1 MELLTG
7 REPLEGWDPQNW
19 AGSHLPWEIRGLSP
33 RDTAPSL
40 LTQGSTVGSPARAL
54 LRDPEL
60 RPALP
65 TLLGLPG
72 KGDGKW
78 GLGPD
83 AWRDAEGAS
92 LTLFPIVCK
101 ELSFPKGRNSPH
113 PEAGLN
119 LLGLCAA
126 CRSPEEAQ
134 GKPGSSGVGPNV
146 RSTVSDRSLRPGII
160 VYGRAR

>member
-33 RDTAPSL
+33 HDTAPSL

-60 RPALP
+60 HPPHP
-65 TLLGLPG
+65 TQLGLPG

-83 AWRDAEGAS
+83 ALEGRRGC
-92 LTLFPIVCK
+92 LLDPLPHRLQGTLF
-101 ELSFPKGRNSPH
+101 S
-113 PEAGLN
+113 
-119 LLGLCAA
+119 
-126 CRSPEEAQ
+126 
-134 GKPGSSGVGPNV
+134 
-146 RSTVSDRSLRPGII
+146 
-160 VYGRAR
+160 